1 MTRHRGGNGF
11 WVVQELSYG
20 RRIFALS
27 SRTGEVIAF
36 KRSGWAI
43 SIDFKYSKES
53 RSLVH
58 LPICPLPIYP
68 GSRFFQPRSRIW
80 RTVLVG
86 FFIAT
91 EVQPQSWFSSF
102 FTQYYRRWQLL
113 CVQKK
118 KGPLDFYYSH
128 SSSAVHYLLVAMWW
142 LLLSQLN
149 SLVYIYCSLHTSQ
162 MLMFWACWCD
172 LFLQYINSP

>member
-53 RSLVH
+53 RSL
-58 LPICPLPIYP
+58 
-68 GSRFFQPRSRIW
+68 GSSTHMSPPNISRIQIFPTKIQNMAYCFGW
-80 RTVLVG
+80 VFHCHWSSAPILVL
-86 FFIAT
+86 FFLYPVLQ
-91 EVQPQSWFSSF
+91 EV
-102 FTQYYRRWQLL
+102 TAAL
-113 CVQKK
+113 CAKK

-128 SSSAVHYLLVAMWW
+128 SSSAIHYLLVAMWW